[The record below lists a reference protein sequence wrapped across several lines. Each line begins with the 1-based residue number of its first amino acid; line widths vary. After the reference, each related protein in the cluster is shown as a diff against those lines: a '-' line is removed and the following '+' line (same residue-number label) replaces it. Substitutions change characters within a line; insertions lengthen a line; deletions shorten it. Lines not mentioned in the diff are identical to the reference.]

1 MGPIAPTVPVEY
13 ILGWGEHRVFRANTS
28 IS

>member
-13 ILGWGEHRVFRANTS
+13 ILGWGERRVFRANTS